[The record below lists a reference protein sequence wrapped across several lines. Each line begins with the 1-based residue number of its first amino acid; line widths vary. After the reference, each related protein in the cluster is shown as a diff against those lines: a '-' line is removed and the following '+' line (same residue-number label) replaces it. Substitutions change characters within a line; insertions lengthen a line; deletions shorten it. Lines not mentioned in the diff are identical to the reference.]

1 MMNCHQATRLMS
13 ESKERPLTGRER
25 MSLRFHTMMCSG
37 CRRFDGQL
45 DFLRRASR
53 TYTEKPET
61 EKSESGQRPDYD
73 RNG

>member
-13 ESKERPLTGRER
+13 ESKERPLSGRER

-53 TYTEKPET
+53 TYTK
-61 EKSESGQRPDYD
+61 KSESERHSEND
-73 RNG
+73 RNA